1 MKDKGERIKQTG
13 SPRPT
18 LISSFRLYP
27 LSFLNSM
34 HSAAFRRFRLVA
46 ARQPVRIFSWT
57 VAFHFELRTA
67 HILELDLNRIAG
79 IHRPQPLMKGAG
91 GNDVSRTELNK
102 FCQPGDLFRNFVSH
116 VFRVVVLS
124 WLSAGP
130 RLHHDI
136 VRIRNLV
143 FGDDP
148 RPTGGMAILT
158 LGNELG
164 APHHAA
170 G

>member
-1 MKDKGERIKQTG
+1 MKQAG

-27 LSFLNSM
+27 LSRLNSM
-34 HSAAFRRFRLVA
+34 HAAAFRRFRLVA
-46 ARQPVRIFSWT
+46 SRQPIRIFSWT
-57 VAFHFELRTA
+57 VTFHFELRTA
-67 HILELDLNRIAG
+67 HILKLDLNRIAG
-79 IHRPQPLMKGAG
+79 IHGTQPFMKGAG
-91 GNDVSRTELNK
+91 GNDVPRVEPDK

-116 VFRVVVLS
+116 VLRVVVLS

-136 VRIRNLV
+136 VRIRNFV
-143 FGDDP
+143 FGNDP
-148 RPTGGMAILT
+148 RPAGGMAILT

-164 APHHAA
+164 TPHHAA